1 MTQSTIQQRIQLEI
15 VREKHEQIPII
26 MIECNID
33 CWIVFVR
40 ETASNPD
47 PIQGLIVGND
57 VVWESA
63 FVFFQ
68 TAEKISKI
76 AIVGN
81 FDAPAEKQK
90 QIWDEVIP
98 YTEGISKI
106 LADLIAKINPQK
118 IALNYSLDDVVADGL
133 SHGLFI
139 KISTILSDKKDLF
152 TSSAPIIRSLRGR
165 KTKKEIELITKACE
179 ITEEIN
185 NAITLLLKSNMSEN
199 KIQQLFHDEM
209 ERNGVTEAWQ
219 RVSCPAI
226 DTGPDKEFGHI
237 GPSSNSYTKQG
248 HTLHN
253 DFGVKYHGYCSDIQR
268 MWFFGA
274 RDEIPE
280 ELKHAFSTV
289 HQAIL
294 KASDYIKPGVT
305 GYSVDKVARD
315 YIVSQGYEEYAH
327 ALGHQIGTQAHD
339 GGVLL
344 GPLWER
350 YGDTP
355 KGLVEEGNVFTVELH
370 VKTKTYG
377 TVSLEE
383 NILVTKDGC
392 EFLVPPQEKYI
403 LVE

>member
-1 MTQSTIQQRIQLEI
+1 MTQSTIQQKIQLEI
-15 VREKHEQIPII
+15 VREKHEQVPII
-26 MIECNID
+26 MRECNID

-40 ETASNPD
+40 ETIANPD
-47 PIQGLIVGND
+47 PILDLIVGND

-68 TAEKISKI
+68 TAEKFSKV

-152 TSSAPIIRSLRGR
+152 TSSTSIIRSLRGR
-165 KTKKEIELITKACE
+165 KTKREIELITKACE

-185 NAITLLLKSNMSEN
+185 NSITHLLKPNMSEN
-199 KIQQLFHDEM
+199 EIQRLFHDEM
-209 ERNGVTEAWQ
+209 ERVGVTEAWQ
-219 RVSCPAI
+219 RISCPAV
-226 DTGPDKEFGHI
+226 DAGPDKEFGHI
-237 GPSSNSYTKQG
+237 GPSSNIYTKQG

-253 DFGVKYHGYCSDIQR
+253 DFGIKFQGYCSDIQR

-274 RDEIPE
+274 KDEIPE
-280 ELKHAFSTV
+280 ELMHAFETV
-289 HQAIL
+289 RQAIL
-294 KASDYIKPGVT
+294 KASNYIKPDVT

-315 YIVSQGYEEYAH
+315 YVVSQGYEEYAH

-355 KGLVEEGNVFTVELH
+355 KGLVEEGNVFTLELH

-383 NILVTKDGC
+383 NILVTKEGC
-392 EFLVPPQEKYI
+392 EFLIPPQEKFI
-403 LVE
+403 LI